1 MKILVVDDEI
11 AVLDLITMVLKR
23 EGYEV
28 IAATSGQSALLK
40 ADSEEFDLIL
50 LDLMLP
56 DMDGHDVC
64 KKIRSSKDT
73 PIIMITAKGD
83 TIDKVLG
90 LELGADDYITKPFDN
105 RELLA
110 RIKALLRRS
119 SKENT
124 NRDDGISYL
133 GLDIS
138 FSNKTVVKNNQSIN
152 LTPREFQLL
161 EVLAK
166 QPKKV
171 FSREELMEKAWGYD
185 YMGDSRAVDIYITRL
200 RKKIEDNTNDPKYVK
215 TVYGFGYRFGSE

>member
-1 MKILVVDDEI
+1 MKILVVDDEV
-11 AVLDLITMVLKR
+11 AVLDLISMVLKR
-23 EGYEV
+23 EGYDV
-28 IAATSGQSALLK
+28 STAVDGKSALLK
-40 ADSEEFDLIL
+40 TSSEKFDLIL

-56 DMDGHDVC
+56 DIDGNDVC
-64 KKIRSSKDT
+64 KRIRLDQDV
-73 PIIMITAKGD
+73 PIIMVTAKGD

-90 LELGADDYITKPFDN
+90 LEFGADDYITKPFDN

-119 SKENT
+119 SKENFKIE
-124 NRDDGISYL
+124 DSISYL
-133 GLDIS
+133 DIDIN
-138 FSNKTVVKNNQSIN
+138 FLNKTIIKNNISIN

-200 RKKIEDNTNDPKYVK
+200 RKKIEDDSNDPKYVK
-215 TVYGFGYRFGSE
+215 TIYGFGYRFGSE